1 MPFALQETLLV
12 LHSQMALFL
21 SLGQEGSE
29 EEMLTLEIK

>member
-12 LHSQMALFL
+12 LDGQMALFL
-21 SLGQEGSE
+21 SPGQEGSE